1 LVEIKGLEKFAPKD
15 FPGHLA
21 ATVFLGGCNFRCPY
35 CHNSDLATRP
45 ETLATLPADYFM
57 SFLDSRKGW
66 LEGVCVTGGEPLFS
80 PDIEVLLQ
88 VIKDRGLLV
97 KLDTNGSFPARL
109 EALIHKGL
117 IDWLAMDV
125 KAPLERYREVT
136 QSDVDVKDIV
146 RSIDIIYASG
156 LPYIFRTTIVP
167 GLIEADDLMRIG
179 RMLSGAKVFQLQQFS
194 PHHDTRDER
203 LRTTKPYS
211 REKLE
216 EFAELLRPNFEEIRV
231 EGV

>member
-35 CHNSDLATRP
+35 CHNADLAARP

-66 LEGVCVTGGEPLFS
+66 LEGVCVTGGEPLLS
-80 PDIEVLLQ
+80 PDLEVLLH

-109 EALIHKGL
+109 EALIHKEL
-117 IDWLAMDV
+117 IDRVAMDV
-125 KAPLERYREVT
+125 KAPLERYRELT
-136 QSDVDVKDIV
+136 RSDVDVKDIL
-146 RSIDIIYASG
+146 RSIDIICASG
-156 LPYIFRTTIVP
+156 LPYVFRTTVVP
-167 GLIEADDLMRIG
+167 GLIEADDLQRIG
-179 RMLSGAKVFQLQQFS
+179 RILSGTKVFQIQQFS
-194 PHHDTRDER
+194 PFHDTMDEG
-203 LRTTKPYS
+203 LRGTKPYS
-211 REKLE
+211 REKME
-216 EFAELLRPNFEEIRV
+216 EFAELLRPHFEEIRI
-231 EGV
+231 EGD